1 MRYTISADLWANFL
15 SIYDYLLLP
24 FYIFVIYKF
33 ILWYRNKHYPEGHPW
48 RKYFI
53 WGITAKITGAVFI
66 GLVYQYYYHGG
77 DTSAYFYHAKIINS
91 SLSESP
97 SKWLGLIF
105 HTANEFSGDYS
116 EYISRMMWYS
126 NMSSYLVCVFTAIIS
141 LFTFN
146 TYLPTNVIFAL
157 ITFSGNWAMFR
168 LFAKQYPQQTRAV
181 AIAVLFIPS
190 IIVWGSGIFKDSIC
204 LAALGWLSYAV
215 FKLLFERRPSIRII
229 LTIIVSVY
237 LLAVIKVY
245 ILLAFAPALLLW
257 VLFRYTSTIHLYV
270 VRLIIKLTFV
280 LICIVAFVAISSTY
294 EDELGRYSI
303 ENLASTS
310 EITREYIYSVSQ
322 KEDASAY
329 DLGKFEPTVT
339 GFLKVAPK
347 AINVTLF
354 RPYIWEA
361 RKSMVLLNSIEATIF
376 LFLTIKVFFVVGPFR
391 VWKSISND
399 PNIQFFLMFS
409 LVFAFSVGISSYN
422 FGALSRYRIPCLPF
436 YLLALVF
443 IYYRYIPPNKKLFY
457 FF

>member
-1 MRYTISADLWANFL
+1 M
-15 SIYDYLLLP
+15 IY
-24 FYIFVIYKF
+24 
-33 ILWYRNKHYPEGHPW
+33 
-48 RKYFI
+48 
-53 WGITAKITGAVFI
+53 
-66 GLVYQYYYHGG
+66 
-77 DTSAYFYHAKIINS
+77 
-91 SLSESP
+91 
-97 SKWLGLIF
+97 F
-105 HTANEFSGDYS
+105 H
-116 EYISRMMWYS
+116 
-126 NMSSYLVCVFTAIIS
+126 
-141 LFTFN
+141 

-168 LFAKQYPQQTRAV
+168 LFAKQYPQQTRSV

-215 FKLLFERRPSIRII
+215 FKLLFERKPSFRII
-229 LTIIVSVY
+229 LTIIASVY

-257 VLFRYTSTIHLYV
+257 VLFRYTSTIRLYI
-270 VRLIIKLTFV
+270 VRVIIKLTFV
-280 LICIVAFVAISSTY
+280 MICIISFIAISTTY

-329 DLGKFEPTVT
+329 DLGKFEPTVS

-376 LFLTIKVFFVVGPFR
+376 LFLTIKVLFVVGPFR
-391 VWKSISND
+391 VWEAISND
-399 PNIQFFLMFS
+399 PNIQFFIMFS
-409 LVFAFSVGISSYN
+409 LIFAFSVGISSYN

-443 IYYRYIPPNKKLFY
+443 IYYRNIPPDKKLFY